1 MIHRRG
7 IAIAIALGLAFGVGL
22 VLAASGV
29 PSESSSQSCCRGAGR
44 GMGPGMRGMSNAMDE
59 GDESHAEDM
68 EVFHFLLDHR
78 DAIRRD
84 VRELPDGIESV
95 TESDDPEVAAV
106 IREHVAAMYRRVKE
120 NRPIHARDPLFAEI
134 FRHSDAIEME
144 MTATAKGLRVKETSA
159 DPYVAE
165 LIKAHAK
172 VVDAFM
178 ENGHMEMR
186 KNHPLPE
193 R

>member
-1 MIHRRG
+1 MIHRKG

-29 PSESSSQSCCRGAGR
+29 SSESSTQACCRGAGR
-44 GMGPGMRGMSNAMDE
+44 GMGPGPDIGGMM
-59 GDESHAEDM
+59 DESHAEDM
-68 EVFHFLLDHR
+68 EVFRFLLDHR

-84 VRELPDGIESV
+84 VKELPDGIESV

-106 IREHVAAMYRRVKE
+106 IREHVAAMYRRVQE

-134 FRHSDAIEME
+134 FRHADAIEME

-165 LIKAHAK
+165 LIKAHAE
-172 VVDAFM
+172 VVDAFI